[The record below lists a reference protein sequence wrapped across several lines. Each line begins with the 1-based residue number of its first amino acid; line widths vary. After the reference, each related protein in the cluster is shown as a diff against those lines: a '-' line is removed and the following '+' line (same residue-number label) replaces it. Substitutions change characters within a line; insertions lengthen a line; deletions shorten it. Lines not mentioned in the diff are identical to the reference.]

1 MSSTKKAGVAFP
13 ITLLIGSLVLL
24 FLRLN
29 PFVFSWT
36 GRIPVERIDW
46 RPLSLVDIPIN
57 MLVILPFGF
66 GLAGTLARAGWSRPA
81 VARGTLILGVLISI
95 ILESMQLFMP
105 NRAPSLADVAANA
118 FGLAVGYALFRAWED
133 GWARTIDRTVTT
145 ANLLAI
151 MFLYA
156 LFAALLTNYFYRAAE
171 LRNWV
176 ADYPLNIGSEADG
189 SREWSGEIV
198 DLYFLDRG
206 MDEVE
211 AAAAL
216 VGDLPADLLA
226 RYDLTGRAPFN
237 DEIGVLPPLAWVAGP
252 TSAQTG
258 PGVIVGAGEWLATGR
273 PVAAF
278 SLSGRA
284 ANAFTIGI
292 RAVPALPRQFG
303 PARIA
308 SISPDVNH
316 RNVMAGQQRDR
327 LLIRLRTPMTG
338 ENGQRP
344 QFIVPDVFTESGPR
358 TIIVTYK
365 HPMLQVYLEHQLEPN
380 ALSLAPGFAFFA
392 ALAGRTQ
399 WFQDLTGNPYRYDF
413 GYWLL
418 LVGLPGLVIG
428 ELLAAKYV
436 VRKWG
441 KPAIADDCQPARI

>member
-24 FLRLN
+24 YLRLN

-57 MLVILPFGF
+57 ILVILPFGF

-81 VARGTLILGVLISI
+81 VACGTLIFGVLISI
-95 ILESMQLFMP
+95 VLESMQLFML

-118 FGLAVGYALFRAWED
+118 LGLALGYALFRAWED

-151 MFLYA
+151 VAFYA

-171 LRNWV
+171 LRNWA

-189 SREWSGEIV
+189 SRTWSGKIL
-198 DLYFLDRG
+198 DLFFLDRE
-206 MDEVE
+206 MDEGE

-216 VGDLPADLLA
+216 AGDLPADLLA
-226 RYDLTGRAPFN
+226 RYDLTGRAPFV
-237 DEIGVLPPLAWVAGP
+237 DEAGVLPPLAWGAGP
-252 TSAQTG
+252 ISAQTG
-258 PGVIVGAGEWLATGR
+258 TGVIVGAGEWLATGR

-292 RAVPALPRQFG
+292 RAVPAVPRQAG

-308 SISPDVNH
+308 SISSDVNY
-316 RNVMAGQQRDR
+316 RNIMAGQHRDR
-327 LLIRLRTPMTG
+327 LVIRLRTPMTG
-338 ENGQRP
+338 DNGQRP

-358 TIIVTYK
+358 TIIVTYN
-365 HPMLQVYLEHQLEPN
+365 HPMLQVYLDQQPEPQ

-399 WFQDLTGNPYRYDF
+399 WFQDLTGHPYRYDLA
-413 GYWLL
+413 YLLL
-418 LVGLPGLVIG
+418 LVGLPVLVVG
-428 ELLAAKYV
+428 ELMGAKYV

-441 KPAIADDCQPARI
+441 KPGDRQ